1 MAAVN
6 EWVVREYFETLG
18 YLVSQPRKYVV
29 PGRQKKAEEEVDLVV
44 FNPRVKEHSIPDDMV
59 WSSAEL
65 EGVARA
71 VIGVRGWHTERFY
84 VSTFEQTP
92 EILRFAEDESVQFA
106 EKFLGAGPMAKILCL
121 PKLPASGDLKTR
133 TIKALKDKGI
143 DGVISFG
150 TMLAELI
157 RRVEVNRNYEK
168 SDLLQVIRILKSYD
182 LLKDPQLEFFGRKQR
197 RRKPSPSSS

>member
-6 EWVVREYFETLG
+6 EWVVREFFEALG

-44 FNPRVKEHSIPDDMV
+44 FNPRVKEHSVPDGIV
-59 WSSAEL
+59 WSSGDL
-65 EGVARA
+65 ENVARA

-92 EILRFAEDESVQFA
+92 EILRFAEKDSICFA
-106 EKFLGAGPMAKILCL
+106 EKFLGSSEMAKVLCL
-121 PKLPASGDLKTR
+121 PKLPASGDLKSK
-133 TIKALKDKGI
+133 TIEALEKKGI
-143 DGVISFG
+143 DGVISFE

-157 RRVEVNRNYEK
+157 RRTQVNRNYEK
-168 SDLLQVIRILKSYD
+168 SDLLQVIRILKTYD
-182 LLKDPQLEFFGRKQR
+182 LLKDPQMEFFGKKRR
-197 RRKPSPSSS
+197 RRKSSGKS

>member
-6 EWVVREYFETLG
+6 EWVVREYFEALG

-44 FNPRVKEHSIPDDMV
+44 FNPRVKAHKVPEGMI
-59 WSSAEL
+59 WSSADL
-65 EGVARA
+65 ENVARA

-92 EILRFAEDESVQFA
+92 EILRFAEEKSVHFA
-106 EKFLGAGPMAKILCL
+106 EKYLGSGPMAKVLCL
-121 PKLPASGDLKTR
+121 PKLPASGDLKTK
-133 TIKALKDKGI
+133 TIKVLREKGI

-157 RRVEVNRNYEK
+157 RRTQVNRNYEK
-168 SDLLQVIRILKSYD
+168 SDLLQVIRILKTYD
-182 LLKDPQLEFFGRKQR
+182 LLKDPQMEFFGRKR
-197 RRKPSPSSS
+197 SRRKS

>member
-6 EWVVREYFETLG
+6 EWVVREYFEVLG

-29 PGRQKKAEEEVDLVV
+29 PGRQKKAEEEIDLVV
-44 FNPRVKEHSIPDDMV
+44 FNPRVKEHSVPEGMV
-59 WSSAEL
+59 WSSADL
-65 EGVARA
+65 ENVARA

-92 EILRFAEDESVQFA
+92 EILRFAEKESVRFA
-106 EKFLGAGPMAKILCL
+106 EKFLGSGPMAKILCL
-121 PKLPASGDLKTR
+121 PKLPASGDLKTK
-133 TIKALKDKGI
+133 TIKVLKEKGV

-157 RRVEVNRNYEK
+157 KRTQVNRNYEK
-168 SDLLQVIRILKSYD
+168 SDMLQVIRILKIYD
-182 LLKDPQLEFFGRKQR
+182 LLKDPQMEFFGRKQR
-197 RRKPSPSSS
+197 RRKSSGKS